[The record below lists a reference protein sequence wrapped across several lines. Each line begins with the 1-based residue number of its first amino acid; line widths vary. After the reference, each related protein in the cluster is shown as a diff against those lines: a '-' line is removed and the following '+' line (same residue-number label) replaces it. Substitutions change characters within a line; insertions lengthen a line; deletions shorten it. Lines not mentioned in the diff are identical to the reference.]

1 MLDNEVLKQLQG
13 HQSIRAFQDK
23 PVSDETMD
31 AIFSAAFAGP
41 NMQNYQPVTFIE
53 ITDQALK
60 QKITDTVHMGY
71 IASAPR
77 FYVACVDWNR
87 DLIGQ
92 SAEDRAVIE
101 ERIQHYQFLEGG
113 IVSAAITLGRAQVA
127 AESLGLGTV
136 TMAGVMGAFELYEQK
151 LDLPKYVKPIM
162 GFSVGYPDQT
172 PGVKPK
178 LPLSGSVMK
187 DRYDEGKVEAAVKD
201 YDQTMAAYYG
211 ERGMDTNWT
220 KHNAKLFKN
229 IPADPR
235 LSKYPMDKGL
245 NLK

>member
-1 MLDNEVLKQLQG
+1 MENNQVLEQLQN

-31 AIFSAAFAGP
+31 TIFKAAFAGP

-53 ITDQALK
+53 VTDQALK

-92 SAEDRAVIE
+92 PEEAKEIIED
-101 ERIQHYQFLEGG
+101 RIQHYQFLEGG
-113 IVSAAITLGRAQVA
+113 IVSTAITLCRAQVA

-136 TMAGVMGAFELYEQK
+136 TMAGVMGAFELYEAE

-162 GFSVGYPDQT
+162 GFSVGYPDQN

-178 LPLSGSVMK
+178 LPLSGSVMAGK
-187 DRYDEGKVEAAVKD
+187 YDEKKVEAAVKE
-201 YDQTMAAYYG
+201 YDQTMADYYG
-211 ERGMDTNWT
+211 ERDMDTNWT
-220 KHNAKLFKN
+220 KHNAKLFKM

-235 LSKYPMDKGL
+235 LSKYPMSKGL

>member
-1 MLDNEVLKQLQG
+1 MVDNEVLKQLRE
-13 HQSIRAFQDK
+13 HESIRAFQEKEVPD
-23 PVSDETMD
+23 DTMN
-31 AIFSAAFAGP
+31 AIFEAAFAGP

-53 ITDQALK
+53 VTDQALK

-77 FYVACVDWNR
+77 FYVVCVDWNR

-92 SAEDRAVIE
+92 SEENRKVIE
-101 ERIQHYQFLEGG
+101 DRIQHYQFLEGG
-113 IVSAAITLGRAQVA
+113 IVSASITLGRAQVA
-127 AESLGLGTV
+127 AESLGLGSV
-136 TMAGVMGAFELYEQK
+136 TMAGVMGAFDLYEQE

-162 GFSVGYPDQT
+162 GFSVGYPDQN

-178 LPLSGSVMK
+178 LPLSGSVMEGK
-187 DRYDEGKVEAAVKD
+187 YDEKKVESAVNAYDKTMKD
-201 YDQTMAAYYG
+201 YYA
-211 ERGMDTNWT
+211 ERGQETTWT
-220 KHNAKLFKN
+220 EHNAKLFNMIK
-229 IPADPR
+229 ADPR